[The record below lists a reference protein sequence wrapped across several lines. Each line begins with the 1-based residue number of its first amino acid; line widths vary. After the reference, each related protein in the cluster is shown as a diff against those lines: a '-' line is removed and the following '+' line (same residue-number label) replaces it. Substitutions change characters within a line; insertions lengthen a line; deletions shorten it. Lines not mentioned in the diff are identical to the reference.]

1 MFVDLGNT
9 IEEQGVVLDSLEEN
23 IIGTIAYEE
32 TAQESMVAAVE
43 SQKNIRRLRC
53 NIL

>member
-1 MFVDLGNT
+1 MFLDLNN
-9 IEEQGVVLDSLEEN
+9 IVEEQGAILDSLEEN
-23 IIGTIAYEE
+23 LSHTIAYEE
-32 TAQESMVAAVE
+32 SAQESMVAAVE